1 MRTLEQI
8 HTDMQAIVD
17 GAEERSM
24 TDEEVSEYETLETE
38 LAKANKTA
46 EIRSRQAA
54 YSAPTPES
62 LGIPTFNIGNA
73 IGTEEDSLER
83 AFDSYLRTGI
93 ENADLQE
100 LRAQS
105 TGNSAGGYTVPQ
117 TFRSKLVD
125 VRSRFGGIANAVETF
140 NTADGRPVNYPTLND
155 TANAGEIVAENG
167 SASGGA
173 DMTFGEVTLGS
184 FKYMA
189 PGTGSNP
196 LAVSV
201 ELLADSE
208 FDIAGLVSR
217 QLGQRVARAQANH
230 FVNGAGTTEPVGI
243 TTPASTAF
251 DLTHSDLID
260 AIHSVDPDYRDSAV
274 WAFNDATLAEVRK
287 LVDNNDR
294 PLWQPEATSGIGT
307 LPGGMLLGFPVV
319 IDQAFA
325 DGPNTATPVD
335 KWGVFGDLREGF
347 VIRRIGSPT
356 IIADPY
362 TGASVGQVRY
372 TIWDRADSNVQ
383 NAAAYTVLGV

>member
-1 MRTLEQI
+1 
-8 HTDMQAIVD
+8 MQAIVD
-17 GAEERSM
+17 GADERSM
-24 TDEEVSEYETLETE
+24 TDEEVADYEALETE
-38 LAKANKTA
+38 LESVRKSE

-54 YSAPTPES
+54 YSHPTPES
-62 LGIPTFNIGNA
+62 LGLPTFNIGKAND
-73 IGTEEDSLER
+73 GDDLER
-83 AFDSYLRTGI
+83 AFDDYLRTGK
-93 ENADLQE
+93 ENADLME

-105 TGNSAGGYTVPQ
+105 TTGSAGGYTVPS

-125 VRSRFGGIANAVETF
+125 VRSRFAGIANHVDTF
-140 NTADGRPVNYPTLND
+140 NTADGRPVTYPTIND
-155 TANAGEIVAENG
+155 TANAGQIVAENG

-173 DMTFGEVTLGS
+173 DMVFGEVTLGS

-189 PGTGSNP
+189 PGAGAAP

-201 ELLADSE
+201 ELLQDSE
-208 FDIAGLVSR
+208 FDIAGLVANK
-217 QLGQRVARAQANH
+217 LGQRVARQQAEH

-243 TTPASTAF
+243 TDPTSVAF

-260 AIHSVDPDYRDSAV
+260 AIHSVDPDYRENAV
-274 WAFNDATLAEVRK
+274 WAFNDATLAEIRK
-287 LVDNNDR
+287 LVDDNNR

-319 IDQAFA
+319 IDQAFS

-335 KWGVFGDLREGF
+335 NWGVFGDIKEGF
-347 VIRRIGSPT
+347 VVRRIGSPS

-383 NAAAYTVLGV
+383 NASAYTVLGI